1 MFARMF
7 ARLLL
12 GLLSFAF
19 LLPAPA
25 VHARERAPL
34 VQDDIRHAQL
44 PVEARETLHR
54 IRTGARLPYAKDGT
68 VFGNREGMLPRR
80 PRGYYTEYTVPTPG
94 SRDRGARRI
103 VAGGDPEKSGEYYYT
118 SDHYRSFQRIRE

>member
-7 ARLLL
+7 ACLLL

-68 VFGNREGMLPRR
+68 VFGNREGMLPDVVDKLTPSGQIPDGGLGNPQDLLDSLTRSL
-80 PRGYYTEYTVPTPG
+80 RG
-94 SRDRGARRI
+94 
-103 VAGGDPEKSGEYYYT
+103 
-118 SDHYRSFQRIRE
+118 

>member
-1 MFARMF
+1 MF
-7 ARLLL
+7 ARLLTWLIL
-12 GLLSFAF
+12 GLFSFAV
-19 LLPAPA
+19 LLPAPVA
-25 VHARERAPL
+25 HARERAPRVL
-34 VQDDIRHAQL
+34 DDIRHAQL
-44 PVEARETLHR
+44 PVEARETLQR

-68 VFGNREGMLPRR
+68 VFGNREGVLPSR